1 MPEHEV
7 GAFMEQVCMSPLRL
21 AQLARALSGECARWC
36 ARCSDSCLPVM
47 AVIRIALDWRVCVR
61 VGLQQLLDISNRA
74 HEKEVARVVEKA
86 EMLEE
91 ALLVRN
97 DADVLLQVRSA
108 PYKRSREHTACGGH
122 RTPAR
127 RSRAS
132 RELSRV
138 LSRQW
143 AIASAARRLTLR
155 SVGRFPPNGCSM
167 RCFALLCFAL
177 L

>member
-1 MPEHEV
+1 
-7 GAFMEQVCMSPLRL
+7 
-21 AQLARALSGECARWC
+21 
-36 ARCSDSCLPVM
+36 M

-97 DADVLLQVRSA
+97 DADVLLQVLSA
-108 PYKRSREHTACGGH
+108 PYKRALTHTAWRPPH
-122 RTPAR
+122 TRTQKP
-127 RSRAS
+127 
-132 RELSRV
+132 
-138 LSRQW
+138 
-143 AIASAARRLTLR
+143 
-155 SVGRFPPNGCSM
+155 
-167 RCFALLCFAL
+167 CFARALARALAAVGDRECRPPSHTAERRPVSAERLVDVLLCSAL